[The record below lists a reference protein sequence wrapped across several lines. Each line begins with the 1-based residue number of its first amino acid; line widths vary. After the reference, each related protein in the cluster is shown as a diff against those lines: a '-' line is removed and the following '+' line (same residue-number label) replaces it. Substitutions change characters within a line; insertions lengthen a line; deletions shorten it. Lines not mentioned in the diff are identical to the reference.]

1 MAEEKLSTQEAGAKT
16 RTYGQF
22 RCLNPSCTSRLSA
35 QPGHATVK
43 CEKCGSE
50 WRIAWVKAGFPRVRG
65 PVWETSERLA
75 EEAMAKNMAKKE
87 EK

>member
-1 MAEEKLSTQEAGAKT
+1 MAEEKLSTQEAVAQT

-22 RCLNPSCTSRLSA
+22 RCLNPSCISRLSA
-35 QPGHATVK
+35 QPGQATVT
-43 CEKCGSE
+43 CAKCGSE
-50 WRIAWVKAGFPRVRG
+50 WRVAWVKAGFPRVRG

-75 EEAMAKNMAKKE
+75 DEAMAKKMAKKE

>member
-1 MAEEKLSTQEAGAKT
+1 MAEEKLSTQEAVAQT

-35 QPGHATVK
+35 QPGQATVK
-43 CEKCGSE
+43 CAKCGSE
-50 WRIAWVKAGFPRVRG
+50 WRIAWVKAGFQRVRG

-75 EEAMAKNMAKKE
+75 DEAMAKNMAKKE